1 MNPEPVNGYK
11 KGYHSWQSRST
22 KTSTSQQFELRHK
35 RKTVEKYPILAAQV
49 K

>member
-35 RKTVEKYPILAAQV
+35 RKTVEKYPILATQV